1 MLLYYYSIDTEQ
13 LIAQGNN
20 LLYVIFK
27 RAAEKIKFII
37 DQKCTI
43 DSRSVVAPI
52 EVS

>member
-1 MLLYYYSIDTEQ
+1 MLLYYYSVDIYQ
-13 LIAQGNN
+13 LVAQGNN
-20 LLYVIFK
+20 LFYMIFK
-27 RAAEKIKFII
+27 RAVEKMKFII